1 MQQHTKPSS
10 RRGTRARAERA
21 ALAVALVVAS
31 GCAPLL
37 PAPDAPRDAA
47 RTQAPEDA
55 LGRGRARLERL
66 RHELELRLAAL
77 GAGPVATEPGSAA
90 RSAEDPL
97 ALVVAI
103 REVDG
108 RLRACARARE
118 LELPGLATACE
129 PGAADLEAELAAAR
143 ARIARSRAHAEAE
156 EADVPRGGEPARGP
170 AYAPVPTTA
179 ARVSDERRA
188 AELEQREIEAL
199 TAALARAAEERRAR
213 AYEREAAREPPR
225 PSAVE
230 GWDGAPKPAERLGC
244 APGDPLCADLDG
256 GAPGGVAAAAVV
268 GGADAAS
275 GLLPAVEQTLPR
287 LHGCLPATWLDAG
300 GVALSVRARLGADGA
315 LHEVRLGGD
324 AELPPAIEA
333 CLADALGAVRA
344 GPRESSLVVTF
355 PLWLR

>member
-1 MQQHTKPSS
+1 MQQHTKRSS
-10 RRGTRARAERA
+10 RRGTPGARAELV
-21 ALAVALVVAS
+21 ALAGALGAVS

-37 PAPDAPRDAA
+37 PAPDAPRDAPA
-47 RTQAPEDA
+47 AQAEPDA
-55 LGRGRARLERL
+55 PGRGRARLERV
-66 RHELELRLAAL
+66 RRELELRLAAL

-90 RSAEDPL
+90 RSPDEPL
-97 ALVVAI
+97 ALAVAI

-129 PGAADLEAELAAAR
+129 PGAADVEAELAAAR
-143 ARIARSRAHAEAE
+143 ARIARSRARAEDE
-156 EADVPRGGEPARGP
+156 EADVPRGGEAARGP

-179 ARVSDERRA
+179 APIDERRA

-199 TAALARAAEERRAR
+199 SAALARAAEERRAR

-230 GWDGAPKPAERLGC
+230 GWNGAPDPATRWRC

-275 GLLPAVEQTLPR
+275 GLTPAVEQTLPR

-333 CLADALGAVRA
+333 CLVDALGAVRA